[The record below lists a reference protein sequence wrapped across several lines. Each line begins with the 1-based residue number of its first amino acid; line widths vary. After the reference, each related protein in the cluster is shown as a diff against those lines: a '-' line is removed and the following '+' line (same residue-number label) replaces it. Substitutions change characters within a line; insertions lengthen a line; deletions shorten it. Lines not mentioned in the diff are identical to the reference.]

1 MVNPTKKQ
9 KLWFL
14 RNINSKWSVL
24 LAFGQIAFV
33 CLPVLS
39 KNDHLPQYERPKGS
53 SIEIVS
59 MAACLASCCNF
70 KIWIPHHLMLKI
82 LTQMLIFC
90 HRWILTKNYKE
101 LNKGFKGSV
110 SSFVNIIMELK
121 KCCNHQLLVRPEESE
136 ENTTD
141 HLQVGVTFSLFFLLL
156 YLVMSMWKTLVK
168 SDVSTVKIVEFSQL
182 ATNEIF
188 FLEPVKVKCLWPY
201 L

>member
-1 MVNPTKKQ
+1 MVR
-9 KLWFL
+9 LHL
-14 RNINSKWSVL
+14 
-24 LAFGQIAFV
+24 FV
-33 CLPVLS
+33 CLPVKNLS
-39 KNDHLPQYERPKGS
+39 FA
-53 SIEIVS
+53 SIWNVNGCEHG
-59 MAACLASCCNF
+59 CLASCCNF

-101 LNKGFKGSV
+101 INKGFKGSV

-168 SDVSTVKIVEFSQL
+168 SDVSTVKIVEISQL
-182 ATNEIF
+182 ATNEFF
-188 FLEPVKVKCLWPY
+188 FLEPVKCLWPY

>member
-1 MVNPTKKQ
+1 
-9 KLWFL
+9 
-14 RNINSKWSVL
+14 
-24 LAFGQIAFV
+24 
-33 CLPVLS
+33 
-39 KNDHLPQYERPKGS
+39 
-53 SIEIVS
+53 
-59 MAACLASCCNF
+59 
-70 KIWIPHHLMLKI
+70 MLKI

-156 YLVMSMWKTLVK
+156 YLVMSM
-168 SDVSTVKIVEFSQL
+168 
-182 ATNEIF
+182 
-188 FLEPVKVKCLWPY
+188 
-201 L
+201 